1 MAGGTRGFDDGFRVL
16 GEAVEQGTML
26 ARKRDVFFTPVF
38 YTMSAMKM
46 WLAVLFATA
55 VSGHLSAQWLNYPTA
70 GIPRTEDGKP
80 NLSAPAPRAANGKPD
95 LSGVWQADGQ
105 TYFFDLAA
113 GLKPEDVAMLP
124 WAKELQQKRIDNEHG
139 DDPLSRCLP
148 HGVPRINTNGLFPFK
163 IIQTPGL
170 VVILYEQLNLFRQVF
185 LDGRTLAKDL
195 NPTWLGYSTGRWDGD
210 TLVIETSGL
219 NGKAWLDT
227 QKSRPA
233 TDALHVT
240 ERFRRT
246 NFGTLEVVATIN
258 DPKTY
263 SKPWTTTPQ
272 KMFLQ
277 LNTDILEFI
286 CNENEKDI
294 PHMTVGK

>member
-1 MAGGTRGFDDGFRVL
+1 
-16 GEAVEQGTML
+16 
-26 ARKRDVFFTPVF
+26 
-38 YTMSAMKM
+38 MKM
-46 WLAVLFATA
+46 WLAMLLASA
-55 VSGHLSAQWLNYPTA
+55 AAGHLCAQWVNYPKA
-70 GIPRTEDGKP
+70 GTPRTKDGKP
-80 NLSAPAPRAANGKPD
+80 NLAAPAPKTADGKAD

-113 GLKPEDVAMLP
+113 GLKPEDVPMLP
-124 WAKELQQKRIDNEHG
+124 WAQELQKKRIENEHG
-139 DDPLSRCLP
+139 EDPLSHCLP

-185 LDGRTLAKDL
+185 MDGRALAKDV
-195 NPTWLGYSTGRWDGD
+195 NPTWLGYSIGRWEGD

-246 NFGTLEVVATIN
+246 NFGTLEVTATIN

-263 SKPWTTTPQ
+263 AKPWTTTPQ
-272 KMFLQ
+272 KMLLQ
-277 LNTDILEFI
+277 LDTDILEFI
-286 CNENEKDI
+286 CNENEKDL
-294 PHMTVGK
+294 PHMVIK